1 MKKLTPN
8 NISRKNFLKT
18 SFLAACFLPFLQY
31 CSKAVKSF
39 IVKISGTNHVLG
51 HQLWAKNFPKPTET
65 SKHKFIIVGAG
76 ISGLSAARILK
87 KNGIED
93 FLVLETLMSDKK

>member
-1 MKKLTPN
+1 
-8 NISRKNFLKT
+8 
-18 SFLAACFLPFLQY
+18 LPFLQY
-31 CSKAVKSF
+31 CSKAVKSL

-51 HQLWAKNFPKPTET
+51 HQLWAKIFPKPTET

-87 KNGIED
+87 KWN
-93 FLVLETLMSDKK
+93 

>member
-8 NISRKNFLKT
+8 NISRKKFLKT

-51 HQLWAKNFPKPTET
+51 HQLWAKNFSKPTET
-65 SKHKFIIVGAG
+65 IKHRIEKLALITKNKVDAPKQTQHCPDII
-76 ISGLSAARILK
+76 
-87 KNGIED
+87 
-93 FLVLETLMSDKK
+93 